1 MPEANDDDDP
11 DTLAAFGRLLDKL
24 GPEAFK
30 KWLKENSPSSPTQA
44 PSPTPANDLT
54 TFLQTSLDKA
64 EKAQAKLTEQ
74 LEELRDLLT
83 PEQLTLLKSRKS
95 APKSGDD
102 PKGPPTNQK
111 DPPDPDPKAKPPATK
126 KRSWL

>member
-1 MPEANDDDDP
+1 MAEATDDDDP

-30 KWLKENSPSSPTQA
+30 KWLKENSPSSPT
-44 PSPTPANDLT
+44 PSQTPTPATDLT
-54 TFLQTSLDKA
+54 TFLQTALDKS

-83 PEQLTLLKSRKS
+83 PEQLTLLKSRKD
-95 APKSGDD
+95 ALKSGDD
-102 PKGPPTNQK
+102 PKGQPTS
-111 DPPDPDPKAKPPATK
+111 PSPAPDPNPKKTPPK
-126 KRSWL
+126 KRPWL